1 MIEGTTT
8 EKIVLPDGEWTIE
21 IAVAQNS
28 ACLLW
33 SVRAPDGTG
42 RHGMARPDVSRKEVR
57 EMVERLIYSRAV
69 S

>member
-8 EKIVLPDGEWTIE
+8 ERIVLPDGEWVIE
-21 IAVAQNS
+21 IAVARDAS
-28 ACLLW
+28 LVW

-42 RHGMARPDVSRKEVR
+42 RHGVSPPNVLRKDVR
-57 EMVERLIYSRAV
+57 EMVERLIASRAE